1 MLSTGKSSRLYK
13 RLVYDEQIATDVD
26 ASLDLREIGGLFTI
40 EAGVRPGIDPAKVE
54 RAIDEEL
61 ARLARHGAHAG
72 RSCSGPR
79 R

>member
-26 ASLDLREIGGLFTI
+26 ASLELREIGGLFVDR
-40 EAGVRPGIDPAKVE
+40 GRRRPGVDPAKVE
-54 RAIDEEL
+54 RAVDEEL
-61 ARLARHGAHAG
+61 ARFLAGGPDAG
-72 RSCSGPR
+72 RAARGPR